1 MKEEQL
7 SDNSDVL
14 KFLKRELFGDASNS
28 GLLDRRQFLDVWT
41 SMHKRSTNLEID
53 S

>member
-1 MKEEQL
+1 MKNEQL
-7 SDNSDVL
+7 SDNSDAIR
-14 KFLKRELFGDASNS
+14 FLKRELFGDASNS
-28 GLLDRRQFLDVWT
+28 GLLDRRQFFNVWT